1 MRIGGIGNQINMLDK
16 LYYIF
21 HSSVKSGFGQAERA
35 SFLLSASI
43 TLYGYSLYFGFVILV
58 KSTLHNTASFYFLFG
73 SLGISIIYGVSRY
86 FVGTGR
92 YRRIIEKYGSPRSL
106 SKATR
111 FTYRVLSIGVFF
123 LGSLTAFIISAIALS
138 KYLGF

>member
-1 MRIGGIGNQINMLDK
+1 MLDK

-21 HSSVKSGFGQAERA
+21 HSSVKSGLGHAERA

-43 TLYGYSLYFGFVILV
+43 TFFGYSLYFVLVILTE
-58 KSTLHNTASFYFLFG
+58 SRLYNTLLFYTLFAAFG
-73 SLGISIIYGVSRY
+73 AGTIYGISRY

-106 SKATR
+106 NKQTR
-111 FTYRVLSIGVFF
+111 FIYRVISIGLFF
-123 LGSLTAFIISAIALS
+123 IGSLAAFIISGIMLS
-138 KYLGF
+138 RYLNL